1 MNGTGALIPF
11 GLGLLVGAAA
21 SYYFLADEP
30 AVALSESK
38 SQSDPPPFAIS
49 NPSEV
54 FRLRSECEALAEKI
68 VATSL
73 TGDSGVQQQQESHYE
88 PRNGHCYV
96 EVWVHSTDISKW
108 NIRYLYDGQ
117 TKQLLAAS
125 GYENGK
131 MMSNVFG
138 SGGHLGETAEDYI
151 NKMMLDKD
159 R

>member
-1 MNGTGALIPF
+1 MNGTGAFIPF

-21 SYYFLADEP
+21 SYSLLAHEP

-88 PRNGHCYV
+88 FDGRHNHRTSSLTLILHLSRNCSSCRAQLQSPTAPKV
-96 EVWVHSTDISKW
+96 QLRSTAM
-108 NIRYLYDGQ
+108 Y
-117 TKQLLAAS
+117 
-125 GYENGK
+125 
-131 MMSNVFG
+131 
-138 SGGHLGETAEDYI
+138 
-151 NKMMLDKD
+151 
-159 R
+159 